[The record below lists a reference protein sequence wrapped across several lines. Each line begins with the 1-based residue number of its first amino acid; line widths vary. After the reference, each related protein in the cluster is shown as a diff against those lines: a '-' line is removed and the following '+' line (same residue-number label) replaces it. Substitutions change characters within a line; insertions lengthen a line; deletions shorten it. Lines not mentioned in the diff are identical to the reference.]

1 MGGVGEYSLAA
12 QAGPGLQDLPLV
24 LDDPESQAKGKGKE
38 RFAKSSSAFVLS
50 FMICD

>member
-24 LDDPESQAKGKGKE
+24 LGDPESQAEGKRE
-38 RFAKSSSAFVLS
+38 
-50 FMICD
+50 ICKKLFSLCFILYDLRL